1 MLFEPGNPADLAE
14 KMALRQGSG
23 QAWAQ
28 AHQDSMLAVGEAARR
43 EYEAKYTPE
52 VNYRQLL
59 AIYEEAVGI
68 RSAQ

>member
-1 MLFEPGNPADLAE
+1 
-14 KMALRQGSG
+14 
-23 QAWAQ
+23 
-28 AHQDSMLAVGEAARR
+28 MLAVGESARR

>member
-1 MLFEPGNPADLAE
+1 
-14 KMALRQGSG
+14 MALRQGSG

-59 AIYEEAVGI
+59 AIYEEAVGRGLI
-68 RSAQ
+68 